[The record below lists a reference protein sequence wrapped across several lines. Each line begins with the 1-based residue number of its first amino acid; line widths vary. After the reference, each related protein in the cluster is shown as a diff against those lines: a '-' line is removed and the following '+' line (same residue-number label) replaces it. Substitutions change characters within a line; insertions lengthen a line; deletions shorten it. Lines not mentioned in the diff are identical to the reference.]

1 MKVIL
6 FSILI
11 ILLPASVYAEEY
23 DEKLI
28 IKLDIDEISSHL
40 QSAQAN
46 YDLDRK
52 TMAISHID
60 HADNKIHEK
69 LNSDYLFNEDHLEH
83 LHMSTHLIKNIKN
96 DVTKSSY
103 TLQINAVE
111 KVLRTVVMSYIGNNL
126 TNDQKF
132 QKQSIVNLLEKS
144 MEEYNEGIEI
154 DLPFE
159 SNIELQDAFSFT
171 KQARSILNESNMDKG
186 VNLDANFDKLL
197 AAYKEGVLHFT
208 DIDKLVNEIESEIG
222 DEKIP
227 EWIKNTALWW
237 ATNQISDKEY
247 LQSIAYLMDNRIILE
262 TDKQHNTYFD

>member
-1 MKVIL
+1 MKIIL

-11 ILLPASVYAEEY
+11 ILLPASVNAEEY
-23 DEKLI
+23 GEKLI
-28 IKLDIDEISSHL
+28 MKLDIDEIFSHL

-52 TMAISHID
+52 TMAMSHID

-69 LNSDYLFNEDHLEH
+69 LNADYLFNEDYLEN
-83 LHMSTHLIKNIKN
+83 LAMSVHLIKNIN
-96 DVTKSSY
+96 HDSNKSDYSI
-103 TLQINAVE
+103 QINAVE
-111 KVLRTVVMSYIGNNL
+111 KILGNVVSLYIGNNL
-126 TNDQKF
+126 VNDQKF

-144 MEEYNEGIEI
+144 MKEYDEGLEI

-159 SNIELQDAFSFT
+159 SNIELQDAFSLT

-197 AAYKEGVLHFT
+197 AAYRGGVLHFT
-208 DIDKLVNEIESEIG
+208 DIDKLVNEIKSEIG
-222 DEKIP
+222 NEKIP

-237 ATNQISDKEY
+237 ATDQISDEEY
-247 LQSIAYLMDNRIILE
+247 LQSITYLIDNKIILE